1 MHIWRSPFRCA
12 YIDHVGHCPNCA
24 ASTAADAVFCP
35 KCGTALSTT
44 PATTAA
50 RVAVPSSA
58 NFRVPEALRA
68 SLAPRYGLLQP
79 LGQGGMAWARLARET
94 ARKRRAAGHVVWS
107 YLAADAGA

>member
-35 KCGTALSTT
+35 KCGTALATT

-50 RVAVPSSA
+50 RVAVPSSDT
-58 NFRVPEALRA
+58 FRAQEALRA
-68 SLAPRYGLLQP
+68 SLAPRYQLLQP
-79 LGQGGMAWARLARET
+79 LGLGAMGSVFLAREP
-94 ARKRRAAGHVVWS
+94 ALKRPVAEQGWRPC
-107 YLAADAGA
+107 L

>member
-35 KCGTALSTT
+35 KCGTALATT

-50 RVAVPSSA
+50 RVAVPSSD
-58 NFRVPEALRA
+58 NFRVQEALRA
-68 SLAPRYGLLQP
+68 SLAPRYEFLQP
-79 LGQGGMAWARLARET
+79 LGRGGMDSVCLPRET
-94 ARKRRAAGHVVWS
+94 APTRLAAVKVMLPYLAGH
-107 YLAADAGA
+107 